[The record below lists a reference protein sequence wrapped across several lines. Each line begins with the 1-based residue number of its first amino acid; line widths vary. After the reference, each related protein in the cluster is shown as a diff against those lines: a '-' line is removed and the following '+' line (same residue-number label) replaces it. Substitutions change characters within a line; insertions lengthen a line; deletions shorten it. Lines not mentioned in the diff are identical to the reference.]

1 MRQDRN
7 DMLLILLYAVAS
19 SIVAL
24 SIPITV
30 QAMVNTVAFGAVIQP
45 IIVLALLVLGALTT
59 AAIFRALQARVVETI
74 QERVFART
82 ALQLSHR
89 LPHVDSSVFDDA
101 HGPEL
106 ANRFFDVLTVQKAG
120 STLLV
125 DGSALA
131 LQTLVGMVVLAFYHP
146 YLLAFDALLV
156 LAMAFI
162 FVGLGRG
169 AERTAI
175 VESKAKYA
183 MAAWLQEMM
192 RHSVLFKGTG
202 GEEFAARRTY
212 ELTKKYLGARREHF
226 RVLFRQIVGALGFQV
241 IFSSLLIATGG
252 FLVLQKQLTLGQL
265 VAAEIIVSG
274 VLASFSKVGKQL
286 ESLYDMLA
294 GFDKLGHLLDLPQER
309 GGTSRFPERLRGPAS
324 LAVKDVTFRYGGR
337 NILSGASLQVNP
349 GERVALL
356 GPNGSGK
363 STMMNVLTGI
373 YTPTAGE
380 VKFEN
385 HSLAG
390 LKSPQI
396 AALGVARTFQ
406 NVQLFGELTLTENVL
421 VGLQH
426 TYKSG
431 IFEIALGLPRALGD
445 EAGARKRAAAIL
457 DFVGLAGLA
466 NEEARNLPYGKQR
479 LLEIGRA
486 LALDPKLLLLDEPA
500 AGLTAPDIK
509 ELIGIIR
516 KIRDHGITV
525 ILIEHHMDV
534 VMSICDT
541 ITVLDFGEKIA
552 EGKAAEVQ
560 ANPRV
565 IEAYLGGAAAT
576 AV

>member
-212 ELTKKYLGARREHF
+212 ELTKKYLGARRQHF

-363 STMMNVLTGI
+363 STLMNLLYGLR
-373 YTPTAGE
+373 PPSAGVIE
-380 VKFEN
+380 VD
-385 HSLAG
+385 
-390 LKSPQI
+390 
-396 AALGVARTFQ
+396 
-406 NVQLFGELTLTENVL
+406 GETVHTLTARSLRTHVSMVRGIE
-421 VGLQH
+421 
-426 TYKSG
+426 
-431 IFEIALGLPRALGD
+431 IFEGSVLDNVIAGRSNVTPDDAREALERVHLWD
-445 EAGARKRAAAIL
+445 DVKLWPAGVDTHLNPYGSSLSMGQARKLVIARAVAAKP
-457 DFVGLAGLA
+457 
-466 NEEARNLPYGKQR
+466 R
-479 LLEIGRA
+479 
-486 LALDPKLLLLDEPA
+486 LLLLDESLDDLDARSRESVARFLFSPER
-500 AGLTAPDIK
+500 PW
-509 ELIGIIR
+509 
-516 KIRDHGITV
+516 TV
-525 ILIEHHMDV
+525 IVTTHD
-534 VMSICDT
+534 
-541 ITVLDFGEKIA
+541 
-552 EGKAAEVQ
+552 
-560 ANPRV
+560 
-565 IEAYLGGAAAT
+565 AAT
-576 AV
+576 LQHCTRAIALDRGLFRDIAKDLSAAMDGGSS